1 MKARFNTPC
10 NACGGQIKVGQE
22 IAKNNQGNWVAQRM
36 YRRYKRRHLR
46 MIISKYFNWRSSDFE

>member
-22 IAKNNQGNWVAQRM
+22 IAKNNQGNWVH
-36 YRRYKRRHLR
+36 KECTEGTKDD
-46 MIISKYFNWRSSDFE
+46 ISE